1 MSAGPALRIENLS
14 KAFDAPVLRGLDLE
28 VDPGTFTAVLG
39 PSGCGKTTL
48 LRLIAGFERAD
59 AGRIAVGGRVVS
71 DPSTHLAAERRGVG
85 FVPQEGALFP
95 HLDVDRTSPS
105 GWLARSA
112 VDGGCRSW
120 STYSTSAASGSAC
133 RMSFPAA
140 SSSASR
146 WPARSRRPRS

>member
-1 MSAGPALRIENLS
+1 MSAGPALTIESLS
-14 KAFDAPVLRGLDLE
+14 KDFDAPVLRGLDLE
-28 VDPGTFTAVLG
+28 VDAGTFTAVLG

-48 LRLIAGFERAD
+48 LRLIAGFERVD
-59 AGRIAVGGRVVS
+59 AGRITVGGRVVS

-95 HLDVDRTSPS
+95 HLDV
-105 GWLARSA
+105 RSNIA
-112 VDGGCRSW
+112 FGLPRKERGGPGRRSW
-120 STYSTSAASGSAC
+120 STYSTSAASSSAC
-133 RMSFPAA
+133 RMSSPAA

>member
-1 MSAGPALRIENLS
+1 MSPGQALQIENLS
-14 KAFDAPVLRGLDLE
+14 KDFDAPVLRGLDLE

-71 DPSTHLAAERRGVG
+71 DPSTHLRRRAARGGVRAPGGSALPPPRR
-85 FVPQEGALFP
+85 EIA
-95 HLDVDRTSPS
+95 TSPS

-112 VDGGCRSW
+112 VDRGWRS
-120 STYSTSAASGSAC
+120 
-133 RMSFPAA
+133 
-140 SSSASR
+140 
-146 WPARSRRPRS
+146 